1 MRKYSVIITLI
12 AVMIIAISFSGCT
25 EQTDTQET
33 GTKKIESPAKEE
45 AATGITYPLVDTGQT
60 ACYDNEGNEIDC
72 PESGEAFYGQD
83 AQFDG
88 LEASYTDNGDG
99 TVTDDVTGLIWQQT
113 SASGSLNWEEANE
126 YCESLELGGY
136 DDWRMPTLKEL
147 YSITDFSQGWPY
159 LDTAYFDLA
168 GKDVSKD
175 EQYWAAD
182 YYAGTTVEGGSEAA
196 FGVNH
201 GTGHIKA
208 YPATVSGPM
217 GNYVRAV
224 RGNSY
229 GINDLEANGDGTV
242 TDNATGLM
250 WQQAD
255 SGIGMDWEAA
265 LAYAENSTLAGYDDW
280 RLPNVRELQ
289 SIVDYT
295 HSPSADDESN
305 KGPAIDT
312 DFFEITE
319 IAPGTTN
326 YNPDYGY
333 YWTGTSAYFNPGDPE
348 YYYAWYV
355 AFGTATD
362 NEGSDMHGAG
372 GVRFDTK
379 YEGGALGEGGE
390 RYYNYVRLVRG

>member
-1 MRKYSVIITLI
+1 MKKNLLKIALV
-12 AVMIIAISFSGCT
+12 AVMVIAISFSGCT
-25 EQTDTQET
+25 EQADTQHTDAQEM
-33 GTKKIESPAKEE
+33 ESPSQEE
-45 AATGITYPLVDTGQT
+45 TTGVTYPLVDTGQT
-60 ACYDNEGNEIDC
+60 ACYDGDGNEIDF
-72 PESGEAFYGQD
+72 PELGEAFYGQD
-83 AQFDG
+83 AQFNG
-88 LEASYTDNGDG
+88 LQASYTDNGDG
-99 TVTDDVTGLIWQQT
+99 TVTDEVTGLMWQQT
-113 SASGSLNWEEANE
+113 PTSGSISWEEANE
-126 YCESLELGGY
+126 YCESLELAGY

-147 YSITDFSQGWPY
+147 YSFSDFSEGWPY
-159 LDTAYFDLA
+159 IDTAYFDLA
-168 GKDVSKD
+168 GRDVSKD
-175 EQYWAAD
+175 EQYWAD
-182 YYAGTTVEGGSEAA
+182 NYYAGTTVEGRSEAA

-224 RGNSY
+224 RGDSY
-229 GINDLEANGDGTV
+229 GINDFEANGDGTV
-242 TDNATGLM
+242 TDHATGLM

-255 SGIGMDWEAA
+255 SGVGMDWEEA

-295 HSPSADDESN
+295 HSPSAEDESN

-319 IAPGTTN
+319 IAPGTTE

-333 YWTGTSAYFNPGDPE
+333 YWTGTSAYFNPGDPA

-355 AFGTATD
+355 AFGTASNQD
-362 NEGSDMHGAG
+362 GSDMHGAG

>member
-1 MRKYSVIITLI
+1 MIQLLHIFRVGKFSLEFEEDTKNLLKIALV
-12 AVMIIAISFSGCT
+12 AVMVIAISFSGCK
-25 EQTDTQET
+25 EQTDAQE
-33 GTKKIESPAKEE
+33 IESPAQEE

-60 ACYDNEGNEIDC
+60 ACYDDDGNEIEF
-72 PESGEAFYGQD
+72 PEPGEVFYGQD
-83 AQFDG
+83 AQFEG
-88 LEASYTDNGDG
+88 NLYSYTDNGDG
-99 TVTDDVTGLIWQQT
+99 TVTDEVTELMWQQT
-113 SASGSLNWEEANE
+113 PSSGSLNWEEANE
-126 YCESLELGGY
+126 YCESLELAGY

-147 YSITDFSQGWPY
+147 YSISDFSQGWPY

-168 GKDVSKD
+168 GKNVSKD

-255 SGIGMDWEAA
+255 SGIGMDRTGKRLWH
-265 LAYAENSTLAGYDDW
+265 TLRILRWQA
-280 RLPNVRELQ
+280 
-289 SIVDYT
+289 T
-295 HSPSADDESN
+295 M
-305 KGPAIDT
+305 
-312 DFFEITE
+312 
-319 IAPGTTN
+319 
-326 YNPDYGY
+326 
-333 YWTGTSAYFNPGDPE
+333 TGACP
-348 YYYAWYV
+348 
-355 AFGTATD
+355 
-362 NEGSDMHGAG
+362 M
-372 GVRFDTK
+372 
-379 YEGGALGEGGE
+379 
-390 RYYNYVRLVRG
+390 